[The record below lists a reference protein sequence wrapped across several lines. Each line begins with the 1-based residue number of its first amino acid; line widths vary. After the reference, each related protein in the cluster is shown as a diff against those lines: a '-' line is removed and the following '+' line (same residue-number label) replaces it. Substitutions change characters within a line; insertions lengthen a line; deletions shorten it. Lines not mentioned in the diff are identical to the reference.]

1 MTLVMHVQEPYVLT
15 YWSPTDEWPS
25 ATRTMFIGNQGI
37 FEQYILIE
45 EKNS

>member
-1 MTLVMHVQEPYVLT
+1 MYKNLMFLHTGP
-15 YWSPTDEWPS
+15 PTDEWPS

>member
-15 YWSPTDEWPS
+15 YWSPTQEWPG

-37 FEQYILIE
+37 FAQ
-45 EKNS
+45 